1 MIGIIGGTGIYELV
15 EQGRSVEEKVL
26 DTPYGKSPKM
36 SCLNFMIKRW
46 FSCQDMLGDMLTL
59 HIW

>member
-36 SCLNFMIKRW
+36 SGHLWR
-46 FSCQDMLGDMLTL
+46 FSIGSIQHLLFNTSSL
-59 HIW
+59 FH